1 LTEPRTIGKYEI
13 LDLLGVG
20 GMGRVYRARDQVLER
35 IVALK
40 VLRPEDPADP
50 ELAESWARF
59 LSEARAVARLN
70 HPTIVAVYQL
80 YDADPQETYFAM
92 EYVDGCTIDKYLCL
106 DENTRVETTLELMC
120 QLLTGLAHAHR
131 QGIVH
136 RDVKPSNLLITRE
149 GQLKITDFG
158 IAKTIATKR
167 TQTGM
172 MIGTPSYTAPER
184 FAGEETEPRCDIYSV
199 GVLCFELLAGRRPFV
214 GSMNELIYQI
224 CHVPAPLLSEL
235 RPDAPKLL
243 DPILARALE
252 KLPGER
258 YQSAQAFHTALMRAR
273 QSLGYPVTQLIL
285 ASPDGNPAVPTAQMR
300 SDPPGWSDEEL
311 TDLIG
316 RLSPIMG
323 PMARVLVKRQAALT
337 RDRATLYETLAKG
350 LRSDEERSRFLN
362 AVAGA
367 STQRL
372 ADGEASTAEHTI
384 PLPVIEH
391 TTKILT
397 RYLGPIASVL
407 VKKTARAATDEHDF
421 HRQVAERIS
430 DPGERAKFVAEMG
443 RP

>member
-1 LTEPRTIGKYEI
+1 MAEPRTIGQYEI
-13 LDLLGVG
+13 LELLGAG
-20 GMGRVYRARDQVLER
+20 GMGRVYRGRDPVLDR
-35 IVALK
+35 VVALK
-40 VLRPEDPADP
+40 LLRPEDPADP

-59 LSEARAVARLN
+59 LSEARAIARLN

-92 EYVDGCTIDKYLCL
+92 EYVEGCTIDKYVCL
-106 DENTRVETTLELMC
+106 DESTRVETTLELMC
-120 QLLTGLAHAHR
+120 QLLAGLAYAHR

-136 RDVKPSNLLITRE
+136 RDIKPSNLLVTPR

-172 MIGTPSYTAPER
+172 MVGTPSYTAPER

-199 GVLCFELLAGRRPFV
+199 AVLTFELLAGRRPFV
-214 GSMNELIYQI
+214 GSINELIYQI

-235 RPDAPKLL
+235 RPDAPRML

-252 KLPGER
+252 KVPGER
-258 YQSAQAFHTALMRAR
+258 YQSAEAFHAALMHAR
-273 QSLGYPVTQLIL
+273 QSLGYPVTQHIP
-285 ASPDGNPAVPTAQMR
+285 ASPDGGRVIPAAQMR
-300 SDPPGWSDEEL
+300 TDLRGWSAEEI

-316 RLSPIMG
+316 HLSPIMG

-337 RDRATLYETLAKG
+337 RDRATLYEALAKG

-367 STQRL
+367 PAQRSV
-372 ADGEASTAEHTI
+372 AAGASNTEHTI

-407 VKKTARAATDEHDF
+407 VRKTARVATDEDDF

-430 DPGERAKFVAEMG
+430 DPGERAKFVAEVSL
-443 RP
+443 P